1 MPLKVRRARVNKI
14 ALIGSGGSGKS
25 TLAAKMGEKLNIK
38 VWHLDRLL
46 WKPNWT
52 LTTREE
58 QIAIQKELI
67 GRQKWIIDGNYN
79 STLDIRL
86 KAADTIIFLDLPRY
100 ICVFRVFKRMVKYR
114 NQTRPDMREGCN
126 EKVDFKFIKWVWDYP
141 INKRPNV
148 LEKLEKLAQDKNV
161 IILKSPKE
169 VDRFLDRL

>member
-1 MPLKVRRARVNKI
+1 MNKI

-25 TLAAKMGEKLNIK
+25 TMAAKMGEKLNIK

-52 LTTREE
+52 PTNREE
-58 QIAIQKELI
+58 QNQILEELI
-67 GRQKWIIDGNYN
+67 RKENWIIDGNYN

-126 EKVDFKFIKWVWDYP
+126 EKVDFKFLKWVWDYP

-148 LEKLEKLAQDKNV
+148 LAKLEKLAQDKNV
-161 IILKSPKE
+161 IILKSPRE